1 MFGEGMDQGAV
12 DVVDGDAERHENDG
26 LGEDCRIRFCKKES

>member
-26 LGEDCRIRFCKKES
+26 LGDDCRKRFCKKES

>member
-12 DVVDGDAERHENDG
+12 DVVDGDAEGYDDDILGDG
-26 LGEDCRIRFCKKES
+26 SS